1 MRNRHLH
8 FLTIGIVLLYS
19 ITLAFTNQ
27 CYGNIDESNTISPAQ
42 ESHLNS
48 LQSNPFDKEALSYLY
63 ALFISSGEFQAAIDF
78 GQEWLKKW
86 ESKAD
91 DITLLINYANMAQCF
106 VAIDNIDMA
115 LHYLNLSSELLN
127 RAAKEDTE
135 FYYRESFYKIYNSY
149 GVYYV
154 NVEMNYHKAI
164 DYFFKGFEKAEKY
177 NDIRQ
182 YTTFGCNLVMTY
194 FLRNDPAGLSYAL
207 QLYQYGKSN
216 NNAHIT
222 FCGSHISATMYYLM
236 GEYKTALDY
245 IDQARLLNDESYDP
259 VGFYTM
265 YANILMANGYN
276 KMAEPYYLQSIKIG
290 NSAPSTSTTY
300 AYLSYGEYLLK
311 NNDIPNAIDVLTKG
325 LQIAWQK
332 QNTVFRYRFFQN
344 LSLAYQKTGYPEKA
358 LEYYIR
364 FHEESDSIFSL
375 ERERSINE
383 LRIQYEAAKKEKEIE
398 QGQRIVAQQT
408 RKLQTVVFILI
419 IITVITAT
427 IFILYQHKNKLYI
440 QLLRQHKK
448 SLADSNSSPENRKL
462 EQKLEEIYGQ
472 LEQIMKQEQIYREK
486 DLTVERVA
494 KMLDT
499 NRTYLSKAINEKT
512 GLSFNYYVNSYRIDE
527 AVKVLS
533 DPNNDI
539 AIKTLS
545 YDLGFNSIST
555 FYKLF
560 TDVLGVTPSQFR
572 KHSE

>member
-1 MRNRHLH
+1 MRNGRLH
-8 FLTIGIVLLYS
+8 FLIIGIVLCHN
-19 ITLAFTNQ
+19 ITLASSNQYYTNLVE
-27 CYGNIDESNTISPAQ
+27 NNTTTSAQ
-42 ESHLNS
+42 EFYINS
-48 LQSNPFDKEALSYLY
+48 LQSDPFNREVLSSIYDHFVS
-63 ALFISSGEFQAAIDF
+63 AGDFQSAIDF
-78 GQEWLKKW
+78 GKEWLKKW
-86 ESKAD
+86 KVDAD
-91 DITLLINYANMAQCF
+91 DITLLINYSNIGQSL
-106 VAIDNIDMA
+106 VAIDNIESA
-115 LHYLNLSSELLN
+115 LYYLKLSTDLLN
-127 RAAKEDTE
+127 KATE
-135 FYYRESFYKIYNSY
+135 EEENIYYRQSFYTTYNSY

-164 DYFFKGFEKAEKY
+164 DYFFKGFEKAEKHE
-177 NDIRQ
+177 DIRQ

-194 FLRNDPAGLSYAL
+194 FLRNDPAGLVYAL
-207 QLYQYGKSN
+207 QLYQYGKSIN
-216 NNAHIT
+216 DDHVT

-265 YANILMANGYN
+265 YANILIANGYN

-364 FHEESDSIFSL
+364 FHDESDSIFSL

-440 QLLRQHKK
+440 QLLRQYKK
-448 SLADSNSSPENRKL
+448 SLADSNSSPENRKF

-472 LEQIMKQEQIYREK
+472 LEQIMKQDKIYREK
-486 DLTVERVA
+486 NLTVEKVA

-512 GLSFNYYVNSYRIDE
+512 GLSFNYYVNSFRIDE

-533 DPNNDI
+533 DSNNDI

-572 KHSE
+572 KHSD